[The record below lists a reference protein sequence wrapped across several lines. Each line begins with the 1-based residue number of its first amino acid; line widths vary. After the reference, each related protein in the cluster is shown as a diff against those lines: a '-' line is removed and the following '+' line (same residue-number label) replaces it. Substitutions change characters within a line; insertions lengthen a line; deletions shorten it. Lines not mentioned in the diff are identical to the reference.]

1 MSKSLEQTFLQR
13 IFTNG
18 PEAHAKMPDIAGHK
32 GNANQNHG
40 AEPFYTHEDGSMI
53 LFKRKK
59 DQGHEA
65 VRTLTLLVGIEN
77 CCGNQFGVFPTTVN
91 TI

>member
-1 MSKSLEQTFLQR
+1 MGKSLEQTFLQR

-18 PEAHAKMPDIAGHK
+18 PEARAKMPDIAGHK

-40 AEPFYTHEDGSMI
+40 VEPFSTHEDGSTI

-59 DQGHEA
+59 DQGREA
-65 VRTLTLLVGIEN
+65 VRTLALLVGIEN
-77 CCGNQFGVFPTTVN
+77 CYGNQFGVFPTTVH